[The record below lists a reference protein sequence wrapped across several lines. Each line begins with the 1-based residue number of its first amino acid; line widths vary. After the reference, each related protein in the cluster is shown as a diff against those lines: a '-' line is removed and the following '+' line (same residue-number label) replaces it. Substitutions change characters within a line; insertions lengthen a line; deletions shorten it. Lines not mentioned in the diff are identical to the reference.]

1 MGWLRG
7 IGGSVLE
14 TFLLSP
20 AIMREGA
27 VSFRHLVSVFA
38 LLDCVS
44 PIIGCVEQL
53 TGEPFGHRTFV
64 ALARC
69 RNDPADAERLA
80 ARRAH
85 FHRDLVCGA
94 ADAT

>member
-7 IGGSVLE
+7 IGGQSSK

-27 VSFRHLVSVFA
+27 VGFRHLVSVFA
-38 LLDCVS
+38 FLDCVS

-53 TGEPFGHRTFV
+53 RREPLGHRTFV

-69 RNDPADAERLA
+69 RNNPADAERLT
-80 ARRAH
+80 ARRAYFDRH
-85 FHRDLVCGA
+85 LVCGA
-94 ADAT
+94 ANTT